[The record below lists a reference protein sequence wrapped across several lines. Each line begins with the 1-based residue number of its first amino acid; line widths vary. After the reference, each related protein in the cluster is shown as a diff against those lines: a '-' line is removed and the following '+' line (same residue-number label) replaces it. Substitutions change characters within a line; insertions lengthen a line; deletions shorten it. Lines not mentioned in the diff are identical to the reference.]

1 MRAKHRSREE
11 QMKLILECR
20 TSGLSDYQW
29 CEQNGINKSS
39 FYNWV
44 NRLRK
49 AGYQFP
55 DSESMKHN
63 LPMKQEV
70 VKVEVRRDE
79 LEESPIFEKQNT
91 RTLKPFITESDHL
104 PAVEIQMSGTT
115 VRFFN
120 HINPEILKYTLES
133 LRGTGHAW

>member
-11 QMKLILECR
+11 QMQMIMECR

-49 AGYQFP
+49 AGCQFP
-55 DSESMKHN
+55 DSESKKHN
-63 LPMKQEV
+63 LPIKQEI
-70 VKVEVRRDE
+70 VKVGVLSNEI
-79 LEESPIFEKQNT
+79 EESPIVEEQNARILKQVVT
-91 RTLKPFITESDHL
+91 KTDHA
-104 PAVEIQMSGTT
+104 PAVELQMAGTT

-120 HINPEILKYTLES
+120 HTDPEILKCTLEC
-133 LRGTGHAW
+133 LGGTIHAW

>member
-1 MRAKHRSREE
+1 MRTKYRSREE
-11 QMKLILECR
+11 QMHLILECR

-55 DSESMKHN
+55 DSKSKKN
-63 LPMKQEV
+63 SLPLKQEV
-70 VKVEVRRDE
+70 VKVEVRSTE
-79 LEESPIFEKQNT
+79 LEASSIIEMQNAPISNSLTTQ
-91 RTLKPFITESDHL
+91 SDTL
-104 PAVEIQMSGTT
+104 PAVEIQMAVTT
-115 VRFFN
+115 IRFFN
-120 HINPEILKYTLES
+120 NTNPDLLKCTLEC
-133 LRGTGHAW
+133 LGGATRGW

>member
-1 MRAKHRSREE
+1 M
-11 QMKLILECR
+11 QLIMECR

-55 DSESMKHN
+55 DFESKKHN
-63 LPMKQEV
+63 LPTKQEV
-70 VKVEVRRDE
+70 VKVEVLSNK
-79 LEESPIFEKQNT
+79 LEESRVIEKQNA
-91 RTLKPFITESDHL
+91 RTLKSVVTVSDHA
-104 PAVEIQMSGTT
+104 PAVEIQMAGTT
-115 VRFFN
+115 IKFFN
-120 HINPEILKYTLES
+120 STNPEILKYTLEY
-133 LRGTGHAW
+133 LGGTAHAW